1 MVESSNGEIT
11 NETDVPP
18 NGWMSVFMYENPIEW
33 GMCVCVYVL
42 VRMQS
47 RINWIHIGIYTQLES
62 VLGCG
67 NSPNIFFQ

>member
-1 MVESSNGEIT
+1 MFDACFAAAASATATALNVSMYLYMNSNRIR
-11 NETDVPP
+11 N
-18 NGWMSVFMYENPIEW
+18 
-33 GMCVCVYVL
+33 
-42 VRMQS
+42 VRSLHMQS